1 MTTAE
6 IIGFIAGA
14 LTSIGF
20 LPQFIKAYRTKST
33 RDISLPM
40 LLIILTG
47 VILWLIY
54 GIMEKAMPVVAAN
67 GVTMF
72 TITAILMLKVRY
84 K

>member
-1 MTTAE
+1 MTIAE
-6 IIGFIAGA
+6 IIGLIAGA
-14 LTSIGF
+14 LTSTGF

-47 VILWLIY
+47 VILWLVY
-54 GIMEKAMPVVAAN
+54 GVMEKAMPVIVAN
-67 GVTMF
+67 GVTMVM
-72 TITAILMLKVRY
+72 ITAIMVLKVKY